1 MSFERRVIAEVQK
14 YECLYNMQALN
25 YKDAAFKDKLWQKV
39 AQKCG
44 SNVEECKKKWKHLRD
59 CYNRCKKRDLLY
71 SKQYPGDT
79 RRKIWRYKN
88 QMDFLSPF
96 FNQKQSLKNRDTFD
110 YDDDF
115 GSPVPTQATD
125 ESSGMEEST
134 KVGEICAENESIEA
148 ESFKELDPDEIDPES
163 VETMFTNFV
172 ETTIPPVSNV
182 CGLRKEEEGDST
194 TLMFKLLDRKI
205 KQAALTEAQISD
217 METSVMLFVYK
228 KLSEYKKKNKTL
240 N

>member
-1 MSFERRVIAEVQK
+1 MWL
-14 YECLYNMQALN
+14 EC
-25 YKDAAFKDKLWQKV
+25 
-39 AQKCG
+39 
-44 SNVEECKKKWKHLRD
+44 SR
-59 CYNRCKKRDLLY
+59 
-71 SKQYPGDT
+71 
-79 RRKIWRYKN
+79 
-88 QMDFLSPF
+88 
-96 FNQKQSLKNRDTFD
+96 SLKNRDTFD

>member
-1 MSFERRVIAEVQK
+1 MSFERRVIAEVKK

-44 SNVEECKKKWKHLRD
+44 SNEECKKKWKHLRD

-71 SKQYPGDT
+71 SKEHPGDI

-96 FNQKQSLKNRDTFD
+96 FNQKQALQNRDSFD

-125 ESSGMEEST
+125 ESSGIEEPT
-134 KVGEICAENESIEA
+134 KIGEICAEDESIEA
-148 ESFKELDPDEIDPES
+148 ESLKELDPDEIDAEN

-182 CGLRKEEEGDST
+182 CDLRREEEGDST

-205 KQAALTEAQISD
+205 KQAALTEEQISD

-228 KLSEYKKKNKTL
+228 KLSEYKKRIKP
-240 N
+240 